1 MASKSP
7 KLKLICITNDEIT
20 KSLEKS
26 LVNIIANSIYNKPE
40 FQVLLQTALNP
51 SNI

>member
-1 MASKSP
+1 MANKSP
-7 KLKLICITNDEIT
+7 KLKLVCITNDDIT
-20 KSLEKS
+20 KSLEKT

-40 FQVLLQTALNP
+40 FQSMLQTALNP

>member
-1 MASKSP
+1 MAKKI
-7 KLKLICITNDEIT
+7 KLKLVCITNDAIT

-26 LVNIIANSIYNKPE
+26 LINIIANSIYNKPE
-40 FQVLLQTALNP
+40 FQKLLQGALNP